1 MIQCVVSAIAPP
13 TSTLRP
19 PYIIHMMNEPI
30 SHQSQVPLLCIVLN
44 ANQKIK
50 NKKKNGGGLGT
61 RLITHV
67 SHLVL
72 QSVPNMHQMHK
83 WHPPTLQ
90 RTWCLIIRVT
100 TNQSSYIG
108 HHVVQPF
115 LIYYQRAYNR
125 LSLRKQIPGVTSCLG
140 G

>member
-19 PYIIHMMNEPI
+19 PDIIHMMNEPI

-44 ANQKIK
+44 ANQKKKQK
-50 NKKKNGGGLGT
+50 NRGGLGT
-61 RLITHV
+61 RLITRV
-67 SHLVL
+67 PHLVP

-83 WHPPTLQ
+83 CHPPPLQ
-90 RTWCLIIRVT
+90 RTWCLITRVT

-115 LIYYQRAYNR
+115 LIYYQRDYNR
-125 LSLRKQIPGVTSCLG
+125 LSLRKQTLRVTSCLG